1 MDKYILKAL
10 IDLMIQP
17 EPNSIGTLVDSVFT
31 FFNKKAVCNDIS
43 VAYIAPRT
51 PEELLYLYDEY
62 IRKEINQMR
71 NANIHNSIIPFKETP
86 ILLSDSDECFFIIAL
101 HLLREHRFNEL
112 EKVLYYLDKN
122 HKIIKRYMFF
132 SFDYRLFCFDRSRGI
147 DDLVKTHNAN
157 TNADQLPFTVYNEM
171 VFVDCVYS
179 FLSVHTSGEF
189 SEYYNYAREVVRK
202 RNAQYGN
209 YAYYYFIEARIRFFA
224 FRKGWDTEI
233 ALEYIR
239 ELLKKAMDFETY
251 TEIGVQNRNAYMALF
266 LEVDSFEIRIIK
278 EEHEKKIQVIEETS
292 KQRIASLGVEYHAE
306 LKDAE
311 AKSFKRFSTFSAFV
325 SFAVGLISKFATSP
339 INFNETLG
347 YIFVLFGIS
356 VAIFAVL
363 DLIVLGPH
371 SEYYDRRLWEDR
383 HEKRMFACK
392 AAAESAL
399 CIVPIFIGILV
410 GKGIILH

>member
-1 MDKYILKAL
+1 MDTRILHAL
-10 IDLMIQP
+10 VAFLIQP
-17 EPNSIGTLVDSVFT
+17 KSDSIKQLVDSVSSFY
-31 FFNKKAVCNDIS
+31 NKKSDRNEKTDTS
-43 VAYIAPRT
+43 TTQRT
-51 PEELLYLYDEY
+51 PEELRYLYDTY
-62 IRKEINQMR
+62 IRKEINQME
-71 NANIHNSIIPFKETP
+71 NAIIHNSIISFKETP
-86 ILLSDSDECFFIIAL
+86 ILLSDSNECFFIIAL
-101 HLLREHRFNEL
+101 HLLRERRINEL
-112 EKVLYYLDKN
+112 QGFLNYLYDKN
-122 HKIIKRYMFF
+122 IKRYMFL

-157 TNADQLPFTVYNEM
+157 TNAEQLSFTVYNEM

-179 FLSVHTSGEF
+179 FLTVQTSGEF

-224 FRKGWDTEI
+224 FRNKFDDTI
-233 ALEYIR
+233 TLEYIR
-239 ELLKKAMDFETY
+239 DLLKKAIDFETY
-251 TEIGVQNRNAYMALF
+251 TEIGVQNRSAYMALF
-266 LEVDSFEIRIIK
+266 LEVNSFEIIVIK
-278 EEHEKKIQVIEETS
+278 KEHEQKIQVIEKTHEQ
-292 KQRIASLGVEYHAE
+292 KIASLGVEYHAE
-306 LKDAE
+306 LKDVE

-399 CIVPIFIGILV
+399 CIVPIVIGILI